1 MKDGARGGADTL
13 EGGDGDDWLYGDG
26 REQATAGAGGA
37 DKLYGGDGP
46 DHLIGGSGNDLL
58 AGGAGADWFVFA
70 SGSGADEIIDFVSG
84 ADNIDTSEEHRCGEG
99 GVRNGEIWWVT
110 YTLKKKKNETK

>member
-13 EGGDGDDWLYGDG
+13 EGGDGDDWIYGDG

-46 DHLIGGSGNDLL
+46 DHLIGGSGNHLL
-58 AGGAGADWFVFA
+58 AGGAGADQFVFA
-70 SGSGADEIIDFVSG
+70 YGAGRDGRTDFVSG
-84 ADNIDTSEEHRCGEG
+84 AEHINSNACDIADGRIRFWGIG
-99 GVRNGEIWWVT
+99 DGTHVFTGAG
-110 YTLKKKKNETK
+110 

>member
-58 AGGAGADWFVFA
+58 AGGAGADRKRVVEGK
-70 SGSGADEIIDFVSG
+70 SVSG
-84 ADNIDTSEEHRCGEG
+84 RVDLG
-99 GVRNGEIWWVT
+99 GRRVS
-110 YTLKKKKNETK
+110 KKNTNDNEGSRHNRTIAINYLK

>member
-1 MKDGARGGADTL
+1 MACFFFKVTATTGIYTYGHTRSLTDPLPILTGGAGNDILIGDGDVMKDGARGGADTL

-46 DHLIGGSGNDLL
+46 R
-58 AGGAGADWFVFA
+58 
-70 SGSGADEIIDFVSG
+70 
-84 ADNIDTSEEHRCGEG
+84 SEEHTSELQSLMRQSYAVFCL
-99 GVRNGEIWWVT
+99 N
-110 YTLKKKKNETK
+110 KKTHTT